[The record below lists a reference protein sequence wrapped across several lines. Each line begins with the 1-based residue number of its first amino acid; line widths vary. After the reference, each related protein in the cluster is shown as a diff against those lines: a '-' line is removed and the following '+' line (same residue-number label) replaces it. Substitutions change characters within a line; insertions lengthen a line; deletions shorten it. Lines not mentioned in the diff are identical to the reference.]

1 VEQLGGG
8 ERVLELEKRRS
19 VLFLTTVRRGGR
31 RGADSEEGQQQQ
43 QQDGGGGAPASGHH
57 IRRRRPGRGDGRRRR
72 LRVWLVQATTDEEE
86 KLTWG
91 RRESPDAISGNSEG
105 TPAICLLSLV
115 SALLLGGFPLCFV
128 SLVGVGPLLLLL
140 LLPSLHFLR
149 RLHRPLLPV
158 LSKRY
163 FFSFLSPFIFFNENH
178 LGLGSLTILPLERWV
193 LFALRF

>member
-1 VEQLGGG
+1 MGKKGEPGRDIGKLGGDTSNFFAFS
-8 ERVLELEKRRS
+8 R
-19 VLFLTTVRRGGR
+19 
-31 RGADSEEGQQQQ
+31 
-43 QQDGGGGAPASGHH
+43 
-57 IRRRRPGRGDGRRRR
+57 
-72 LRVWLVQATTDEEE
+72 
-86 KLTWG
+86 
-91 RRESPDAISGNSEG
+91 
-105 TPAICLLSLV
+105 LSL
-115 SALLLGGFPLCFV
+115 LFGGFPLCFV